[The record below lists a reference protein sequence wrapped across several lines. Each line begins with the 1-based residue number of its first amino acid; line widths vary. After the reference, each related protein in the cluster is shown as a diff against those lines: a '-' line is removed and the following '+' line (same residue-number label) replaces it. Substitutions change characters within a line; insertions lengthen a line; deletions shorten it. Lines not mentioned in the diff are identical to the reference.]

1 MSVVAS
7 CEWSVPVSSVVHS
20 SDKSE
25 VPMCSRT
32 LNLTFDPPVP
42 RPWAGMEGSSKERV
56 CQAQYPPLLGVV
68 SGVILGRFQRVSLHL
83 LYTHTHTHTL
93 PSISFSIFPIQWV
106 PKQKSPG
113 MLEMP
118 RHLNPSIWNGTCT
131 QLAPN
136 VYIQKCLCLPFRPS
150 RETRALQNEDYHAC
164 LLVNFDH
171 SYCISIFSYFYD
183 QISDKQ
189 LLKKKH
195 FSHIMIIAVILT
207 YTLKNTVYHFRERK
221 ARYITLQPQPEDE
234 CCCSAHFLLF
244 VRPGAPAQGCP
255 HSS

>member
-1 MSVVAS
+1 MPCSLVCSELAI
-7 CEWSVPVSSVVHS
+7 E
-20 SDKSE
+20 DK
-25 VPMCSRT
+25 
-32 LNLTFDPPVP
+32 LAL
-42 RPWAGMEGSSKERV
+42 
-56 CQAQYPPLLGVV
+56 
-68 SGVILGRFQRVSLHL
+68 SL
-83 LYTHTHTHTL
+83 
-93 PSISFSIFPIQWV
+93 Q
-106 PKQKSPG
+106 SP
-113 MLEMP
+113 
-118 RHLNPSIWNGTCT
+118 C
-131 QLAPN
+131 LAL
-136 VYIQKCLCLPFRPS
+136 LCL
-150 RETRALQNEDYHAC
+150 ALQNESYHAC
-164 LLVNFDH
+164 LLVTFDH

-244 VRPGAPAQGCP
+244 IRPGAPAQGCP

>member
-1 MSVVAS
+1 MPLVTHGTST
-7 CEWSVPVSSVVHS
+7 PVS
-20 SDKSE
+20 E
-25 VPMCSRT
+25 MELEP
-32 LNLTFDPPVP
+32 NLLQ
-42 RPWAGMEGSSKERV
+42 MSIYKNV
-56 CQAQYPPLLGVV
+56 CA
-68 SGVILGRFQRVSLHL
+68 
-83 LYTHTHTHTL
+83 
-93 PSISFSIFPIQWV
+93 
-106 PKQKSPG
+106 
-113 MLEMP
+113 
-118 RHLNPSIWNGTCT
+118 
-131 QLAPN
+131 
-136 VYIQKCLCLPFRPS
+136 KCLCLPFRPS

-164 LLVNFDH
+164 LLVNFDY

>member
-1 MSVVAS
+1 MYCIILYNYIS
-7 CEWSVPVSSVVHS
+7 HS
-20 SDKSE
+20 IYYIYYVYIYREREREHQYRKRLIFVLIIILEKVLPCSLVCSE
-25 VPMCSRT
+25 LAIENKLALSLQSPC
-32 LNLTFDPPVP
+32 LAL
-42 RPWAGMEGSSKERV
+42 
-56 CQAQYPPLLGVV
+56 
-68 SGVILGRFQRVSLHL
+68 LHL
-83 LYTHTHTHTL
+83 
-93 PSISFSIFPIQWV
+93 
-106 PKQKSPG
+106 
-113 MLEMP
+113 
-118 RHLNPSIWNGTCT
+118 
-131 QLAPN
+131 
-136 VYIQKCLCLPFRPS
+136 
-150 RETRALQNEDYHAC
+150 ALQNEYYHAC

-207 YTLKNTVYHFRERK
+207 YTLKNAVHHFRERK
-221 ARYITLQPQPEDE
+221 AHYIITLQPQPEDE